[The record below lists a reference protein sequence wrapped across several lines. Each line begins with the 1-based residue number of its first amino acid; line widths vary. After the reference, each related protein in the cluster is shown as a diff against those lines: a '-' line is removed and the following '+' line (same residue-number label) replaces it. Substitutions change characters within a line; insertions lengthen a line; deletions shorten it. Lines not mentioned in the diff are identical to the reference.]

1 MAIDCRNFLIGAT
14 SIDSIGHSAA
24 ARTSCLV
31 LKLGL
36 STTLFQCCSTQPSTV
51 INLKCVSRTLIA
63 NQWSIL
69 SLTRCLRLMRAHVLI
84 VRLILGFLGA
94 YYVIDLFRLL
104 LILGLDAFF
113 ELSCLSD
120 DFTSLSSVVLA
131 YVILIHLCVDVR

>member
-1 MAIDCRNFLIGAT
+1 
-14 SIDSIGHSAA
+14 
-24 ARTSCLV
+24 
-31 LKLGL
+31 
-36 STTLFQCCSTQPSTV
+36 
-51 INLKCVSRTLIA
+51 
-63 NQWSIL
+63 
-69 SLTRCLRLMRAHVLI
+69 MRAHVLI